1 MAYTSEELAK
11 ISGAVTIAGMAIAVV
26 DAGIIST
33 VIEAAALAK
42 EVAGVAVKYP
52 NNTVIKA
59 IFSPEALKEFKENPK
74 LRMEIK
80 PEELQPDVAAATA
93 VTKINEA
100 IAVLNGKA
108 TADEIKEYKDFI
120 YACCDRV
127 ANAAGSGLFG
137 SGDPKV
143 SSKEAAA
150 LAQIKAALG

>member
-1 MAYTSEELAK
+1 MAYTPEELAK
-11 ISGAVTIAGMAIAVV
+11 ISGAVTLSGMAVAVV

-33 VIEAAALAK
+33 AIEASALAK
-42 EVAGVAVKYP
+42 EVMGAATKYP
-52 NNTVIKA
+52 NNTVIQTLFSQEAAQQLKDNPAARMAIKA
-59 IFSPEALKEFKENPK
+59 EDLK
-74 LRMEIK
+74 
-80 PEELQPDVAAATA
+80 PDVAVGTA
-93 VTKINEA
+93 IAKINEA

-108 TADEIKEYKDFI
+108 TATEIAEYKEFL

-143 SSKEAAA
+143 SDKEAAA

>member
-1 MAYTSEELAK
+1 MAYTPEELAK

-33 VIEAAALAK
+33 VIEASAMAQEVMGAAT
-42 EVAGVAVKYP
+42 KYP
-52 NNTVIKA
+52 ANAVIQA
-59 IFSPEALKEFKENPK
+59 VFSPEAAKEFKENPK

-80 PEELQPDVAAATA
+80 AEDLQPDVAVTTA
-93 VTKINEA
+93 ITKINEA
-100 IAVLNGKA
+100 MTVLNGKA
-108 TADEIKEYKDFI
+108 TANEIQEYKDFI

-143 SSKEAAA
+143 STKEAAA
-150 LAQIKAALG
+150 LAQIKAALA

>member
-1 MAYTSEELAK
+1 MAYTTEELAK

-33 VIEAAALAK
+33 AIEASAMAK
-42 EVAGVAVKYP
+42 EVMGAATKYP
-52 NNTVIKA
+52 TNTVIQA
-59 IFSPEALKEFKENPK
+59 IFSPEAAKEFKSNPK

-80 PEELQPDVAAATA
+80 AEELQPDVA
-93 VTKINEA
+93 VTTA
-100 IAVLNGKA
+100 IAKIHDAMSVLTGKA
-108 TADEIKEYKDFI
+108 TDAEIKEYKDFI

-150 LAQIKAALG
+150 LAQIKAVLG

>member
-1 MAYTSEELAK
+1 MAYTPEELAK

-26 DAGIIST
+26 DAGIVST
-33 VIEAAALAK
+33 VIEASAMAK
-42 EVAGVAVKYP
+42 EVMGAATKYP
-52 NNTVIKA
+52 NNTVIQA
-59 IFSPEALKEFKENPK
+59 IFSPEAVKEFKANPK

-93 VTKINEA
+93 VAKINEA
-100 IAVLNGKA
+100 MAVLNGKA
-108 TADEIKEYKDFI
+108 TAEEIAEYKAFI

-143 SSKEAAA
+143 SRKEAAA

>member
-1 MAYTSEELAK
+1 MAYTPEELAK

-33 VIEAAALAK
+33 VIEASAMAK
-42 EVAGVAVKYP
+42 EVMAAATKYP
-52 NNTVIKA
+52 NNAVIQA
-59 IFSPEALKEFKENPK
+59 IFSPEAAKEFKENPK

-80 PEELQPDVAAATA
+80 PAELQPDVAAATA

-100 IAVLNGKA
+100 MAILNGKA

>member
-1 MAYTSEELAK
+1 MAYTTEELAK

-33 VIEAAALAK
+33 AIEASAMAK
-42 EVAGVAVKYP
+42 EVMGAATKYP
-52 NNTVIKA
+52 TNTVIQA
-59 IFSPEALKEFKENPK
+59 IFSPEAAKEFKSNPK

-80 PEELQPDVAAATA
+80 AEELQPDVA
-93 VTKINEA
+93 VTTA
-100 IAVLNGKA
+100 IAKIHDAMSVLTGKA
-108 TADEIKEYKDFI
+108 TDDEIKEYKDFI

-150 LAQIKAALG
+150 LAQIKAVLG

>member
-1 MAYTSEELAK
+1 MAYTPEELAK

-33 VIEAAALAK
+33 VIEAAAMAK
-42 EVAGVAVKYP
+42 EVMGAATKYP
-52 NNTVIKA
+52 NNTVIQA
-59 IFSPEALKEFKENPK
+59 IFSPEAAKELKANPK

-80 PEELQPDVAAATA
+80 PEELQPDVAVNTA

-100 IAVLNGKA
+100 MAILTGKA
-108 TADEIKEYKDFI
+108 TAEEIAEYKAFI
-120 YACCDRV
+120 AACCDRV